1 MIEHALA
8 QDSALIRLIDQL
20 IVFLVL
26 SAIALLPFN
35 EVETL
40 PYIIGELSPLPSAWA
55 LLIAWPF
62 LIVSL
67 LAKHRLTIPDTLV
80 FYLLVGFLAIILLT
94 GLINF
99 NEIGTNAIKGRHGPE
114 RYFKQVL
121 VYVFGLAT
129 SVALYDFFRSKK
141 LNFFETVQLGVLISL
156 FFIIPYSIFELGR
169 IFNFEICDNI
179 LSYINKIIRI
189 SPHYKLRIRSVS
201 GEGSWFGMYLAFAW
215 PFIIN
220 WFMQG
225 RNKVWLK
232 VFVLSFLTVIFYF
245 SYSRFLYAV
254 ILSETALFLVFIALF
269 KGIKKCPPRR
279 LLLFCVTLSIS
290 LLCTHSMDTH
300 KYAISPKKNADS
312 GKDVLRSFTSKNQY
326 HLSNIGRLGCWKA
339 GFNVGVNNPV
349 FGIGLGQFCFHM
361 KDNIPEWALES
372 DEIKYWA
379 NDIPGTN
386 LAPTHNLYSRLF
398 AETGL
403 VGLALWVLAWLV
415 FVVDLWRKQLL
426 NFSHEINTLLLAGLG
441 CILIGFNTDTFRIM
455 EVWILL
461 ACYYSIQSSSN
472 NAIECQP
479 HKPKTSST

>member
-141 LNFFETVQLGVLISL
+141 LNFFETVQLGV
-156 FFIIPYSIFELGR
+156 
-169 IFNFEICDNI
+169 
-179 LSYINKIIRI
+179 
-189 SPHYKLRIRSVS
+189 
-201 GEGSWFGMYLAFAW
+201 
-215 PFIIN
+215 
-220 WFMQG
+220 
-225 RNKVWLK
+225 
-232 VFVLSFLTVIFYF
+232 
-245 SYSRFLYAV
+245 
-254 ILSETALFLVFIALF
+254 
-269 KGIKKCPPRR
+269 
-279 LLLFCVTLSIS
+279 
-290 LLCTHSMDTH
+290 
-300 KYAISPKKNADS
+300 
-312 GKDVLRSFTSKNQY
+312 
-326 HLSNIGRLGCWKA
+326 
-339 GFNVGVNNPV
+339 
-349 FGIGLGQFCFHM
+349 
-361 KDNIPEWALES
+361 
-372 DEIKYWA
+372 
-379 NDIPGTN
+379 
-386 LAPTHNLYSRLF
+386 
-398 AETGL
+398 
-403 VGLALWVLAWLV
+403 
-415 FVVDLWRKQLL
+415 
-426 NFSHEINTLLLAGLG
+426 
-441 CILIGFNTDTFRIM
+441 
-455 EVWILL
+455 
-461 ACYYSIQSSSN
+461 
-472 NAIECQP
+472 
-479 HKPKTSST
+479 